1 MAALHVFSPTLNRT
15 IIQSVLQRHLFK
27 RALVHLRVNSKKQTA
42 TSPRAKDRVLVGLP
56 LTICCFLRLSDSLF
70 FLSFFFRTRS
80 CCLGWRK
87 RSWLSRLEGRKRFRI
102 RSLRI
107 IIWLGQDLEM
117 LPSCQ
122 TAQNMNSSSYSHLF
136 HRKTARQGLNGTN

>member
-70 FLSFFFRTRS
+70 FLFFFFFARDHVVS
-80 CCLGWRK
+80 AGGSDHGCLGWRVEK
-87 RSWLSRLEGRKRFRI
+87 DFE
-102 RSLRI
+102 
-107 IIWLGQDLEM
+107 LGL
-117 LPSCQ
+117 
-122 TAQNMNSSSYSHLF
+122 
-136 HRKTARQGLNGTN
+136 